1 MARGITTE
9 QGVACRFSGFVAA
22 LRSITPGS
30 LGSGLNLEVRPGRVC
45 LTIVVHP

>member
-30 LGSGLNLEVRPGRVC
+30 LGSGLRGGGGVPNIFVWQ
-45 LTIVVHP
+45 HQF